1 MTAEAPA
8 FDDAKARR
16 NAIIL
21 AASQAIFGATSTALV
36 VTSGLVGST
45 IAPSAAW
52 ATLPMALSIVGTA
65 LTTFPISLMMR
76 RIGRRAGFVLCAL
89 AGAAGAFIGAY
100 AIFQRSFGL
109 FLLGCLITGIY
120 QASASY
126 YRFAAADTA
135 SPAFRPK
142 AISWVMTGGIIAAL
156 VGTFMVMATTNL
168 FAPVTFAG
176 TWVVMGVLGVIGA
189 GILLFIDIPL
199 TQKHDAP
206 SGRPLSVIAR
216 QPRYIVAAMT
226 AMLAFGIMVLVMTA
240 TPVAMLG
247 CGFSVQDSSW
257 VIQWHA
263 LAMFVPSFFTG
274 SLIQRFGAE
283 KISAIGMLLLVGAAV
298 SGLLGIHFENFAI
311 GLVLLGL
318 GWNFGYIGGTT
329 MLTETYEPD
338 EKNKAQG
345 LNDFLVF
352 TTTAITSL
360 MAGKLLAWFGW
371 EGVNYAVFPMVVLAL
386 VMIVWLARHP
396 YPLARHPGEGRG
408 PALGVDREAGSRP
421 SPG

>member
-1 MTAEAPA
+1 MTAEAA
-8 FDDAKARR
+8 TFDDAKARR
-16 NAIIL
+16 NALIL

-36 VTSGLVGST
+36 VTSGLIGST
-45 IAPSAAW
+45 LAPSVAW

-65 LTTFPISLMMR
+65 VTTFPISLMMR
-76 RIGRRAGFVLCAL
+76 RVGRRTGFVLCAL
-89 AGAAGAFIGAY
+89 AGAAGAFLGAY
-100 AIFQRSFGL
+100 AIFQRSFPL

-142 AISWVMTGGIIAAL
+142 AISWVMTGGIVAAL

-176 TWVVMGVLGVIGA
+176 TWVAMAVVALVGA
-189 GILLFIDIPL
+189 AILLFIDIPL

-206 SGRPLSVIAR
+206 SGRPLGVIAR

-247 CGFSVQDSSW
+247 CGFSVKDSSW

-274 SLIQRFGAE
+274 SLITRFGAE

-298 SGLLGIHFENFAI
+298 SGLMGIHFENFAI
-311 GLVLLGL
+311 GLILLGL

-329 MLTETYEPD
+329 MLTETYEPE

-352 TTTAITSL
+352 TTTAVTSL

-371 EGVNYAVFPMVVLAL
+371 EGVNFAVFPMVVLAL
-386 VMIVWLARHP
+386 VMIAWLVRHP
-396 YPLARHPGEGRG
+396 QGKA
-408 PALGVDREAGSRP
+408 AKAV
-421 SPG
+421 

>member
-1 MTAEAPA
+1 MSVEGLA

-16 NAIIL
+16 NAMIL

-45 IAPSAAW
+45 LAPSAAW

-76 RIGRRAGFVLCAL
+76 RLGRRTGFVLCAL
-89 AGAAGAFIGAY
+89 AGGAGAFLGAY
-100 AIFQRSFGL
+100 AIFVRSFEL
-109 FLLGCLITGIY
+109 FLLGCLISGIY

-135 SPAFRPK
+135 SPDFRPK
-142 AISWVMTGGIIAAL
+142 AISWVMTGGIVAAL

-176 TWVVMGVLGVIGA
+176 TWVVMGSLAVIGA
-189 GILLFIDIPL
+189 GILLFVNIPL

-247 CGFSVQDSSW
+247 CGFSVKDSSW

-274 SLIQRFGAE
+274 TLIQRFGAE

-298 SGLLGIHFENFAI
+298 SGLMGIHFENFAI

-329 MLTETYEPD
+329 MLTETYEAE

-345 LNDFLVF
+345 LNDLLVF

-371 EGVNYAVFPMVVLAL
+371 AGVNYAVFPMVVLAL
-386 VMIVWLARHP
+386 AMIVWLVRHP
-396 YPLARHPGEGRG
+396 YGKPVPN
-408 PALGVDREAGSRP
+408 
-421 SPG
+421 

>member
-1 MTAEAPA
+1 MTAEAAP
-8 FDDAKARR
+8 FDDSKARR
-16 NAIIL
+16 NAMIL
-21 AASQAIFGATSTALV
+21 AAAQAIFGATSTALV
-36 VTSGLVGST
+36 VTAGLVGSQL
-45 IAPSAAW
+45 APSASW
-52 ATLPMALSIVGTA
+52 ATLPMSLSIVGTA
-65 LTTFPISLMMR
+65 FTTFPISMMMR
-76 RIGRRAGFVLCAL
+76 RIGRRTGFVLCAL
-89 AGAAGAFIGAY
+89 AGAAGAFVGAY
-100 AIFQRSFGL
+100 GIFQRSFTL
-109 FLLGCLITGIY
+109 FLVGCLLSGIY

-135 SPAFRPK
+135 SPAFRPV
-142 AISWVMTGGIIAAL
+142 AISWVMTGGIAAAL

-176 TWVVMGVLGVIGA
+176 TWIVMAALALLGA
-189 GILLFIDIPL
+189 ALLLFVDIPL
-199 TQKHDAP
+199 SEAHDGP
-206 SGRPLSVIAR
+206 SGRPLAVIAR
-216 QPRYIVAAMT
+216 QPRYMVAAT
-226 AMLAFGIMVLVMTA
+226 TGMLAFGIMVLVMTA

-247 CGFSVQDSSW
+247 CGFSVKDSSW

-274 SLIQRFGAE
+274 TLIARFGAE
-283 KISAIGMLLLVGAAV
+283 RISAIGMLLLVGAAV

-329 MLTETYEPD
+329 MLTETYEPE

-345 LNDFLVF
+345 LNDVLVF
-352 TTTAITSL
+352 TTTAVTSL

-371 EGVNYAVFPMVVLAL
+371 AGVNYAVFPMVVLAL

-396 YPLARHPGEGRG
+396 YGKPAR
-408 PALGVDREAGSRP
+408 AA
-421 SPG
+421 

>member
-1 MTAEAPA
+1 MTIEAMA

-16 NAIIL
+16 NAMIL

-36 VTSGLVGST
+36 VTSGLIGST
-45 IAPSAAW
+45 LAPSAAW

-76 RIGRRAGFVLCAL
+76 RLGRRTGFVLCAL
-89 AGAAGAFIGAY
+89 AGAAGAFLGAY
-100 AIFQRSFGL
+100 AIFERSFGL
-109 FLLGCLITGIY
+109 FLLGCLVSGIY

-135 SPAFRPK
+135 SPEFRPK
-142 AISWVMTGGIIAAL
+142 AISWVMTGGIVAAL

-176 TWVVMGVLGVIGA
+176 TWVVMGALAVIGA
-189 GILLFIDIPL
+189 GILLFVDIPL
-199 TQKHDAP
+199 TQRHDAP
-206 SGRPLSVIAR
+206 SGRPLGVIAR

-247 CGFSVQDSSW
+247 CGFSVKDSSW

-283 KISAIGMLLLVGAAV
+283 RISAIGMLLLVGAAV

-329 MLTETYEPD
+329 MLTETYEPE

-345 LNDFLVF
+345 LNDVLVF
-352 TTTAITSL
+352 TTTAVTSL

-371 EGVNYAVFPMVVLAL
+371 AGVNYAVFPMVVLAL

-396 YPLARHPGEGRG
+396 YGKPVRA
-408 PALGVDREAGSRP
+408 A
-421 SPG
+421 